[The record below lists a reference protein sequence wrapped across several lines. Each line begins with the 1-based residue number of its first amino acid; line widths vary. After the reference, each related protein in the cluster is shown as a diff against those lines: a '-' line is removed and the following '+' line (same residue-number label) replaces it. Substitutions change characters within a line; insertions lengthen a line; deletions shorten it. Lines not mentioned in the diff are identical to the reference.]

1 MRLSRNSSRSR
12 RRPICTR
19 SSVPPT
25 TTICST
31 GWSEWWPAPRHSV
44 RIVMSTRCRQVAMC
58 FEHRSLPTSA
68 NREVDDLNNE
78 GSHFSTMIDALT
90 ELSKLLIRAVN
101 GVGVGIG
108 AVEAQRGL
116 AWKVCEPGDLLSEA
130 PSPRQNPCVPADF
143 EPDSGQAEN

>member
-1 MRLSRNSSRSR
+1 
-12 RRPICTR
+12 
-19 SSVPPT
+19 
-25 TTICST
+25 
-31 GWSEWWPAPRHSV
+31 
-44 RIVMSTRCRQVAMC
+44 MC

-68 NREVDDLNNE
+68 NREFDDLNNE

-90 ELSKLLIRAVN
+90 ELSKLLIRTVN

-130 PSPRQNPCVPADF
+130 PVATPKSLRPGRFRAR
-143 EPDSGQAEN
+143 